1 MKYYILLL
9 YLHLGFILTNISAN
23 RKLYDEDMQ
32 NKVCNNRGSYKD
44 INKTSLATYAN
55 ELRFGQSN
63 NSATNLTIELLTTGK
78 VKGITDVL
86 KNVIPWL
93 VMLGIAAVIILCK
106 IV

>member
-1 MKYYILLL
+1 MKICKIKYVITEVVIKIL
-9 YLHLGFILTNISAN
+9 I
-23 RKLYDEDMQ
+23 KL
-32 NKVCNNRGSYKD
+32 V
-44 INKTSLATYAN
+44 ATYAN